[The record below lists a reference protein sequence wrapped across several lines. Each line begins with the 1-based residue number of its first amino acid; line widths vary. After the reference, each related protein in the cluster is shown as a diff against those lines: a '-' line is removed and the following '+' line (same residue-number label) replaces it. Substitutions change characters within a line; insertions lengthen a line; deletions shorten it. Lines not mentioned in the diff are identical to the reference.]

1 MTPPPLPESTA
12 VAGSGIAVDT
22 DMAEVSRGLVAVLA
36 DISRLVRPRIAVMVL
51 VTVSAA
57 VWITAGSERL
67 PVAAFTAL
75 LVGTGLVAASSSIA
89 NQILERDTDRLM
101 PRTANRPIVAGR
113 LSVAAAWWLASASL
127 LVGLAVMVR
136 ACGWQPAVA
145 ALATWLVYVV
155 VYTPMKRW
163 SPLNTAVG
171 AVAGALPVAIG
182 WAAAAGPARLAA
194 GDAAAALA
202 VGALGTVLYLWQFPH
217 FMAIAWLYRRH
228 YAAAGLRMLTVD
240 DPTGLRAAGQALAAA
255 LAMIPVSLVL
265 AVPSGS
271 IRLFLAAAAAAI
283 VYAIATVRF
292 AIRRDDTTARS
303 LLLVSI
309 GTLLAVLTAAIAF
322 TPLS

>member
-1 MTPPPLPESTA
+1 
-12 VAGSGIAVDT
+12 
-22 DMAEVSRGLVAVLA
+22 
-36 DISRLVRPRIAVMVL
+36 
-51 VTVSAA
+51 
-57 VWITAGSERL
+57 
-67 PVAAFTAL
+67 
-75 LVGTGLVAASSSIA
+75 
-89 NQILERDTDRLM
+89 
-101 PRTANRPIVAGR
+101 
-113 LSVAAAWWLASASL
+113 
-127 LVGLAVMVR
+127 
-136 ACGWQPAVA
+136 
-145 ALATWLVYVV
+145 
-155 VYTPMKRW
+155 
-163 SPLNTAVG
+163 
-171 AVAGALPVAIG
+171 
-182 WAAAAGPARLAA
+182 
-194 GDAAAALA
+194 LA

>member
-1 MTPPPLPESTA
+1 MTPPPLPESA
-12 VAGSGIAVDT
+12 ALGEPRLGVEADV
-22 DMAEVSRGLVAVLA
+22 AEVGRSVASVAA
-36 DISRLVRPRIAVMVL
+36 DVSRLVRPRIAVMVL

-57 VWITAGSERL
+57 AWITAGGEPL
-67 PVAAFTAL
+67 PVAALAGL
-75 LVGTGLVAASSSIA
+75 LVGTTLVAASSSIA
-89 NQILERDTDRLM
+89 NQILERETDRLM

-113 LSVAAAWWLASASL
+113 LSVTAAWWLATFSL
-127 LVGLAVMVR
+127 FLIIQAG
-136 ACGWQPAVA
+136 GWQPAVFA
-145 ALATWLVYVV
+145 VATWLLYVV

-171 AVAGALPVAIG
+171 AIAGALPVAIG
-182 WAAAAGPARLAA
+182 WAAADGPARLAE
-194 GDAAAALA
+194 GDVAATLA
-202 VGALGTVLYLWQFPH
+202 VAALGTVLYLWQFPH

-283 VYAIATVRF
+283 VYAVVTVRF
-292 AIRRDDTTARS
+292 AIRRDDASARG

-309 GTLLAVLTAAIAF
+309 GTLLAILTAAIAF
-322 TPLS
+322 TPLT